1 MVVPTSQRSGLVKCW
16 LRRERLAVNVF
27 WSWPRL
33 NIYAVCV
40 EMRTV
45 LYGKKEVRLLEPS
58 LSVRLQKADCEQL
71 LVSTRG
77 AQIVCLH
84 SLVFLWSVPEHV

>member
-1 MVVPTSQRSGLVKCW
+1 MVVPTSQRSGLVKCR

-40 EMRTV
+40 EMRTA
-45 LYGKKEVRLLEPS
+45 LYGKKEVRLL
-58 LSVRLQKADCEQL
+58 VQQ
-71 LVSTRG
+71 
-77 AQIVCLH
+77 
-84 SLVFLWSVPEHV
+84 